1 MRRQALLPGFDEAEN
16 YGEDVVEMAKGL
28 LEVFKVPSERGRGH
42 PLYFNAY
49 RRSAAC
55 HRLSRSLLNL
65 VTMAQQLRAG
75 EGRKEAPS
83 RWPWAALWHAYAT
96 GLEIQLYIVQLLWT
110 LPLVGGQHLQV
121 L

>member
-1 MRRQALLPGFDEAEN
+1 M
-16 YGEDVVEMAKGL
+16 
-28 LEVFKVPSERGRGH
+28 VFTH

-110 LPLVGGQHLQV
+110 LRGLPRQSTTHCATISGSSPSTSWGATSSSPLAPVPRP
-121 L
+121 